1 MSTSDE
7 KDILKQIRI
16 FYFKKYLDGW
26 FVSFEYKMWIIHIQ
40 KSFNIVIDTFE
51 ECIELLKKIT
61 KEMYLEMLP
70 HIEDNFERA
79 KKYTHFRFNE
89 EEILKLV

>member
-1 MSTSDE
+1 M
-7 KDILKQIRI
+7 LI
-16 FYFKKYLDGW
+16 F
-26 FVSFEYKMWIIHIQ
+26 
-40 KSFNIVIDTFE
+40 NTFE

-70 HIEDNFERA
+70 YIEDNFERA

-89 EEILKLV
+89 EEILKLA

>member
-1 MSTSDE
+1 MSLDE
-7 KDILKQIRI
+7 KLIDSFLTGTVPI
-16 FYFKKYLDGW
+16 FWGCPSIGKF
-26 FVSFEYKMWIIHIQ
+26 
-40 KSFNIVIDTFE
+40 FNTEGMLIFNTFE

-79 KKYTHFRFNE
+79 KKYTYFRFNE
-89 EEILKLV
+89 EEILKLA